1 MDRQSGAIAQHA
13 LACWANVVSLRNVIG
28 WVRERRI
35 HVTETSKGRSTRLR
49 YKVGNPRAMEIGKS

>member
-13 LACWANVVSLRNVIG
+13 LACRANVVSTLRNVIG

-35 HVTETSKGRSTRLR
+35 ARHRDFERQIDPPPV
-49 YKVGNPRAMEIGKS
+49 

>member
-35 HVTETSKGRSTRLR
+35 ARHRDFERQIDPPPV
-49 YKVGNPRAMEIGKS
+49 